1 MPQHVIH
8 KLEDQKTFGI
18 IQFNFEDTRRRNS
31 NVQG

>member
-8 KLEDQKTFGI
+8 KLENQKTVGI
-18 IQFNFEDTRRRNS
+18 IQFNFEDTRRNS